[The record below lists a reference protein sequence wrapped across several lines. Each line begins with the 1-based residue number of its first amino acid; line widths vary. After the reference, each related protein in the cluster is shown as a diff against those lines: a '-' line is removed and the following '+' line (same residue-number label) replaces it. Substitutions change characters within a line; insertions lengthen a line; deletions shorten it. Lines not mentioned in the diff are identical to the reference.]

1 MTTHLAKH
9 GILAGIA
16 LALIA
21 GLLVGPIPGDA
32 DDKASDQPK
41 HVDPGGP
48 GKAPADATVLFDGTD
63 LSGWTHRKGN
73 AAQWEVA
80 DGVITCKPGSG
91 DIMSKHKYRS
101 AQIHL
106 EFATPLMP
114 DARSQGRGNS
124 GVYVQG
130 RYEVQVLDSFQNE
143 TYANGSCGALYG
155 QYAPLVNACRPP
167 EQWQTYDIVFHAPQC
182 DDAKK
187 VTEPGR
193 LTILLNGV
201 LIQDH
206 VAIKGVC
213 GGELDR
219 NVHEPGP
226 LLLQDHGNKVRY
238 RNIWVRA
245 L

>member
-1 MTTHLAKH
+1 MTTQLVKH
-9 GILAGIA
+9 TIGAGLA
-16 LALIA
+16 LALVG
-21 GLLVGPIPGDA
+21 GLAMLPIRSGA
-32 DDKASDQPK
+32 DDKPSDQPK
-41 HVDPGGP
+41 YVDTGGT
-48 GKAPADATVLFDGTD
+48 GKAPADATVLFDGKD

-73 AAQWEVA
+73 PAQWEVA
-80 DGVITCKPGSG
+80 EGAITCKPGSG
-91 DIMSKHKYRS
+91 DMVSKHKFRD

-114 DARSQGRGNS
+114 EARSQGRGNS

-130 RYEVQVLDSFQNE
+130 RYEIQVLDSYQNE

-167 EQWQTYDIVFHAPQC
+167 EQWQTYDIIFHAPKC

-187 VTEPGR
+187 VIEPGR

-201 LIQDH
+201 LIQDNIS
-206 VAIKGVC
+206 IKAVC

-219 NVHEPGP
+219 AVHEPGP